1 MGNRVVMGLQ
11 AFGGVSSSR
20 LMREIEVI
28 STCAQKEPW
37 AACMNGIVL
46 FRAAQYDYAKI
57 TVGAAGDMTVKT
69 VSSGGRPYRWVQID
83 MPEGIR
89 ITDAH
94 HGRGY
99 CSDTTVLVSPDGTS
113 AKFFG
118 EHDITTGAEGHLHLC
133 CEGGSLTADCLPVVR
148 IGGEQEYL
156 VYTHSSQDS
165 KT

>member
-1 MGNRVVMGLQ
+1 
-11 AFGGVSSSR
+11 
-20 LMREIEVI
+20 MREIEVI
-28 STCAQKEPW
+28 RTYAQEEPW

-69 VSSGGRPYRWVQID
+69 VSTSGRHYRWVQID

-113 AKFFG
+113 VKFFG
-118 EHDITTGAEGHLHLC
+118 ENDITTGAEGHLHLC
-133 CEGGSLTADCLPVVR
+133 CEGDSLIAERLPVVR
-148 IGGEQEYL
+148 VGGEQEYL
-156 VYTHSSQDS
+156 VYTQSSQDS